1 MSTIQTYQT
10 IHSPSTG
17 SYSESGSKFLA
28 FAQSVNSEQSV
39 RQLRD
44 LLHKEHHK
52 AVHVVFASRIGWDEI
67 TERSSDDGEPAGSA
81 GKPVLNAM
89 RSFEVTQSVICVVR
103 YFGGKKLGIPG
114 LIHAYKA
121 AAEDALTHAS
131 LITITLYEKYQA
143 SCSMEDM
150 QGLLHQLNKAG
161 ARVVDSE
168 FGENSTFRILIPRAK
183 LEAFHA
189 LQKDMWQTSFTH
201 LGSTDDARGI

>member
-1 MSTIQTYQT
+1 MSAIQTYQT
-10 IHSPSTG
+10 IQAPATG

-28 FAQSVNSEQSV
+28 FAQPASTEQDV
-39 RQLRD
+39 KQLRD
-44 LLHKEHHK
+44 ALHKEHHK
-52 AVHVVFASRIGWDEI
+52 AVHVVFASRMGWDALI
-67 TERSSDDGEPAGSA
+67 ERSSDDGEPAGSA

-89 RSFEVTQSVICVVR
+89 RSFDVTQSVVCVVR

-121 AAEDALTHAS
+121 AAEDALNQS
-131 LITITLYEKYQA
+131 SIITVTLYEKYEA
-143 SCSMEDM
+143 TCKMEDM

-183 LEAFHA
+183 LDSFHA
-189 LQKDMWQTSFTH
+189 LRQDMWQTSFTH
-201 LGSTDDARGI
+201 LGSTDDARGL